1 MFRLNSQVII
11 EKEKGARYI
20 FNGIAGWRL
29 ETDMSSLTST
39 CTVKLPRKVKW
50 EGDRIPIARGDDIT
64 VRLGYDENLTVRFVG
79 KVTIVGIHAPLE
91 LECED
96 WMCKLKKEPVKN
108 ISGKQMLLSDL
119 LGLLPLSGFDI
130 RWEVYKDKDLE
141 YFRWNGE
148 NASISDLLGKL
159 KDEHQITSFFRLID
173 DVPVLYCGEGL
184 PDPLNKQTWEFKWGL
199 NLIKDETKLIVEDG
213 KEYFTGSFITFGI
226 PEVTA
231 GDRIFFQPG
240 EAPGAFY
247 RVKKATTD
255 FTVAE
260 EHNSG
265 YRQKIELGD
274 KL

>member
-1 MFRLNSQVII
+1 MLSLSQI
-11 EKEKGARYI
+11 
-20 FNGIAGWRL
+20 GI
-29 ETDMSSLTST
+29 
-39 CTVKLPRKVKW
+39 C
-50 EGDRIPIARGDDIT
+50 
-64 VRLGYDENLTVRFVG
+64 
-79 KVTIVGIHAPLE
+79 
-91 LECED
+91 C
-96 WMCKLKKEPVKN
+96 
-108 ISGKQMLLSDL
+108 
-119 LGLLPLSGFDI
+119 
-130 RWEVYKDKDLE
+130 EVYKDKDLKA
-141 YFRWNGE
+141 FRWSE
-148 NASISDLLGKL
+148 NKKCISDLLYYL
-159 KDEHQITSFFRLID
+159 NNEYQINSFFRLVD
-173 DVPVLYCGEGL
+173 DVPILYCGEGL

-247 RVKKATTD
+247 RVKKVTTD